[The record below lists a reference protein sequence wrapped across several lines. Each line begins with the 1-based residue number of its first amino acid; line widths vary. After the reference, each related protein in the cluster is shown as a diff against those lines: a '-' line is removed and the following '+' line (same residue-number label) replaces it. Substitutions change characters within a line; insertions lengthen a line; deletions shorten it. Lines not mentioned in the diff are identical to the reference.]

1 MRGLLIS
8 GGMDSIA
15 LAAWQRPE
23 LAFTIDYGQRA
34 AATEVAVSQ
43 QVCAELG
50 IKHEVISVDCSPLG
64 TGDMSSAAAADCAP
78 ASDWWPFRNQLLVT
92 LAGMRCVVLGVS
104 ELMLGT
110 VATDGVHADG
120 TEPFFTALDAL
131 LSMQE
136 GGVRVSAPA
145 IDMSSAQ
152 LIRRSGI
159 DSSVLAWAHSCHTG
173 PIACGTCRGCVKH
186 IEVTRE
192 LGVHQPY

>member
-1 MRGLLIS
+1 MKGLLLS

-15 LAAWQRPE
+15 LAAWKRPE

-34 AATEVAVSQ
+34 AATEVAVSR
-43 QVCAELG
+43 QVCAQLG
-50 IKHEVISVDCSPLG
+50 IDHEVVCVDCSALG
-64 TGDMSSAAAADCAP
+64 TGDMSSVAAADCAP

-110 VATDGVHADG
+110 VATDGIHADG
-120 TEPFFTALDAL
+120 TGPFFAALNQL

-136 GGVRVSAPA
+136 GALRVSAPA
-145 IDMSSAQ
+145 LEFTSAE
-152 LIRRSGI
+152 LIRRSGVEAA
-159 DSSVLAWAHSCHTG
+159 VLAWAHSCHTG
-173 PIACGTCRGCVKH
+173 SIACGTCRGCVKH

-192 LGVHQPY
+192 LGVQPY